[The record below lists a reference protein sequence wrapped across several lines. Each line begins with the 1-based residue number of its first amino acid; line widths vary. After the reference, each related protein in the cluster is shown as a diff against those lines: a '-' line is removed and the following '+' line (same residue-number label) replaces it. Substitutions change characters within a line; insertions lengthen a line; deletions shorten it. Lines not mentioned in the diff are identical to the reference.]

1 MGIFYQSVFAI
12 ILSLMVMSQ
21 MGCSY
26 LGVTDDP
33 YGPVVNCDANL
44 PMNELLRCVEDK
56 YAFMDK
62 VYEPKLIERLKQYGL
77 EDRNHQSRF
86 EENVPYRKV
95 SEFKSLQACGEKCH
109 GDIYGRTFPYD
120 KIYEFEGLNTCGNK
134 CQVDINGKLFPY
146 TMDIYGGREVG
157 IAHGYSIE
165 MINNVN
171 GRLGDFSGLTNP
183 YYFLRSRKIPR
194 KDLVLAETNK
204 RLQFF
209 TVSAEGVRLDGGKDL
224 LGIQVIDFC
233 NKNPEEEGYVRV
245 RGTRYYKQVSEKA
258 RVYTG
263 SKNFYPVC
271 YGYVFWVVGNI
282 KEAEKTLALSLD
294 KRVNPTKAY
303 IKLGKD
309 IYEINLKGGE
319 GKK

>member
-33 YGPVVNCDANL
+33 YGSVVNCDANL

-56 YAFMDK
+56 FAFMDK
-62 VYEPKLIERLKQYGL
+62 LYEPRRIRMFKLHGL
-77 EDRNHQSRF
+77 EDRNRQNHF

-95 SEFKSLQACGEKCH
+95 SEFKSLHECGEKCH

>member
-1 MGIFYQSVFAI
+1 MEFLSICFAI

-56 YAFMDK
+56 FAFMDK
-62 VYEPKLIERLKQYGL
+62 LYEPRRIRMFKLHGL
-77 EDRNHQSRF
+77 EDRNRQNHF

-95 SEFKSLQACGEKCH
+95 SEFKSLHECGEKCH